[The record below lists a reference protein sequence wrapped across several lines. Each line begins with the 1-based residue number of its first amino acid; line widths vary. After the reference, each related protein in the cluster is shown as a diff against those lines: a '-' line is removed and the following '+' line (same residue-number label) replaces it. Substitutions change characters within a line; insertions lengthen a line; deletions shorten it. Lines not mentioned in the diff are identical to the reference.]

1 MEQDI
6 KTLLKLLIV
15 HRHLYYGY
23 MFTSLYFVYI
33 IYINRKC
40 FNVRVIFAFS
50 ISLISC

>member
-23 MFTSLYFVYI
+23 MFTSVFRLYYLH
-33 IYINRKC
+33 K
-40 FNVRVIFAFS
+40 S
-50 ISLISC
+50 